1 MKPTK
6 GEFDGSDLVH
16 FNKDLRI
23 PIGKLISLKSSSVY
37 SPSFSW
43 STVTNSLAN
52 FSCTIDKPG
61 SVMERD
67 CKKRYKGDGEEEEGT
82 AGWLRKKSRKGKSE
96 SHKIVDVF
104 QTWGITGWGEG
115 EGFWGG
121 TTGFG
126 EMDGCLK
133 KKIKVEMMW
142 SEVK

>member
-1 MKPTK
+1 
-6 GEFDGSDLVH
+6 
-16 FNKDLRI
+16 
-23 PIGKLISLKSSSVY
+23 
-37 SPSFSW
+37 
-43 STVTNSLAN
+43 
-52 FSCTIDKPG
+52 
-61 SVMERD
+61 MERD

-142 SEVK
+142 NEEKIKYIHEEKWVKKNEKPWSSCRGGFLLGEVWWCLDASFLLHNPKESEKENGKS